1 MNRIATADS
10 STRGSGFQQAA
21 ARLNLQAAIVEKDFW
36 VCWMLGLLFG
46 PDGWGEALVF
56 KGGTAL
62 SKVFG
67 VLRRFSEDLDLSVS
81 PQVLGIEESL
91 VKEAGSRRQRDR
103 WMEEMEKKCC
113 AWVEQDVQPALEAR
127 VEAILGKSPSGKG
140 GWLDYERDATT
151 HSPVLYFNYPCEFPE
166 GTSYIRRQV
175 KLEFGSLTDQHPTGR
190 HRVSPWLVE
199 VLSGEMKEMGC
210 EVMALEMERAFWE
223 KATIFHAEY
232 HREADSPMPERY
244 SRHYADVAAMARRS
258 EALSAIRNEVLRDQ
272 VAEWKALFFAR
283 SWARYDLAKPGT
295 FRLLPPD
302 HRLSELRRDYQA
314 MSDMFLDPPP
324 SFDEVLAILEETERL
339 INRIP

>member
-1 MNRIATADS
+1 MNRIATANS

-21 ARLNLQAAIVEKDFW
+21 ARLNLKAAIVEKDFW

-46 PDGWGEALVF
+46 PDAWGEVLVF

-81 PQVLGIEESL
+81 PQALGIEEAL

-140 GWLDYERDATT
+140 VWLEYERDEAT

-166 GTSYIRRQV
+166 GTPYIRRQV

-199 VLSGEMKEMGC
+199 VLSGDMKEMGC

-223 KATIFHAEY
+223 KATILHAEY
-232 HREADSPMPERY
+232 HRDADSPMPERY

-258 EALSAIRNEVLRDQ
+258 EALAAIQHEALRDQ
-272 VAEWKALFFAR
+272 VVEWKALFFAR

-302 HRLSELRRDYQA
+302 HRLPELRRDYQA
-314 MSDMFLDPPP
+314 MSDMFLDYPP

-339 INRIP
+339 INRNP